1 MIELWKMVDQIWKL
15 TKKVQEERKM
25 AKKMAKK
32 LIQIENEKCQ
42 RVTLN
47 FSVYFLK
54 TGHYLR
60 HLRGK
65 VTAT

>member
-1 MIELWKMVDQIWKL
+1 M
-15 TKKVQEERKM
+15 KKVQEERQM

-32 LIQIENEKCQ
+32 LVQIENEKCQ

-54 TGHYLR
+54 TYHYLR
-60 HLRGK
+60 YLRGK

>member
-1 MIELWKMVDQIWKL
+1 MKELWKMVDQIWKL
-15 TKKVQEERKM
+15 TKKVQEERPM

-32 LIQIENEKCQ
+32 LVQIENEKCQ

-54 TGHYLR
+54 TDHYLR

>member
-1 MIELWKMVDQIWKL
+1 M
-15 TKKVQEERKM
+15 KKVQEERQM

-32 LIQIENEKCQ
+32 LVQIENEKCQ
-42 RVTLN
+42 RVTLS

-54 TGHYLR
+54 TDHYLR